1 MWAFSFKGR
10 VEIVDFALQLGEN
23 PYYEMEKIRQLMSEV
38 DPMAWIIGINQILSL
53 VEKIRSLV
61 KKKDSCK

>member
-1 MWAFSFKGR
+1 MTF
-10 VEIVDFALQLGEN
+10 L
-23 PYYEMEKIRQLMSEV
+23 EKIRQLMSEV

-61 KKKDSCK
+61 KKRILANRQTLHQDSKVFLW

>member
-23 PYYEMEKIRQLMSEV
+23 PTMRWERYVIVNLT
-38 DPMAWIIGINQILSL
+38 I
-53 VEKIRSLV
+53 
-61 KKKDSCK
+61 

>member
-23 PYYEMEKIRQLMSEV
+23 PYYEMEKICYCK
-38 DPMAWIIGINQILSL
+38 INYL
-53 VEKIRSLV
+53 
-61 KKKDSCK
+61 KDE